1 MAGRD
6 QLLGLAGRVV
16 AVLLVLTAC
25 AGAENAA
32 PDGSAPGGQGS
43 TALPLAGRTAPVP
56 GPVVVDTVGAPLTPE
71 HAEVVHSVHRALR
84 AGDLAALGALYAGDD
99 WAGQAQLLAQEPVRR
114 SVLAGLAT
122 HPANLGEGYVYPGLS
137 VNGWAGPVERADGAV
152 LGLDP
157 ATLPDPTTSYPGY
170 QTAFFLDYDPPHSSG
185 GPLRWRGIAQ
195 LTPALVG

>member
-56 GPVVVDTVGAPLTPE
+56 GPVVVDTDVY
-71 HAEVVHSVHRALR
+71 SVR
-84 AGDLAALGALYAGDD
+84 
-99 WAGQAQLLAQEPVRR
+99 
-114 SVLAGLAT
+114 
-122 HPANLGEGYVYPGLS
+122 LS
-137 VNGWAGPVERADGAV
+137 P
-152 LGLDP
+152 
-157 ATLPDPTTSYPGY
+157 
-170 QTAFFLDYDPPHSSG
+170 
-185 GPLRWRGIAQ
+185 
-195 LTPALVG
+195 